1 MKGRECVRT
10 RIILREIVSEREK
23 EKEGESE

>member
-10 RIILREIVSEREK
+10 RIILREIVSERDK
-23 EKEGESE
+23 EKDVESE